1 MQWVG
6 AEITHRNHPVGVRH
20 PLPLV
25 APRHPP
31 AAGLPYQ
38 QLTQR
43 LHGVEQAVLADRAR
57 RNHVTLAWA
66 VSPGQNFCFAS
77 AGDAKAL
84 ARKLD

>member
-1 MQWVG
+1 M
-6 AEITHRNHPVGVRH
+6 
-20 PLPLV
+20 
-25 APRHPP
+25 
-31 AAGLPYQ
+31 
-38 QLTQR
+38 
-43 LHGVEQAVLADRAR
+43 EQAVLADRAR